1 MIQFEDHSI
10 AQFPIVSSRVDVN
23 ENFSVPVTAWQFCL
37 WKISFVFFGQKQ
49 CGITCG
55 AIDELNSS
63 LKAMDKRIIINFDKK
78 MS

>member
-1 MIQFEDHSI
+1 MSLKILVSLLQHDNFVGEK
-10 AQFPIVSSRVDVN
+10 FP
-23 ENFSVPVTAWQFCL
+23 
-37 WKISFVFFGQKQ
+37 SFFFGQKQ

-78 MS
+78 CRN